1 MKRNYK
7 KSIAALLLVVLTL
20 VSVLLTGCK
29 SASSTRVH
37 DSTAKKIMAAID
49 DYDFKTA
56 SRLFFSSEATSET
69 LKDLNSALPTKLDAF
84 LDAYKNCLLYTSDAA
99 DE

>member
-69 LKDLNSALPTKLDAF
+69 LKDLNLSLIHI
-84 LDAYKNCLLYTSDAA
+84 
-99 DE
+99 

>member
-49 DYDFKTA
+49 DYDL
-56 SRLFFSSEATSET
+56 RPLQDSS
-69 LKDLNSALPTKLDAF
+69 SAVKLRV
-84 LDAYKNCLLYTSDAA
+84 KH
-99 DE
+99 

>member
-49 DYDFKTA
+49 DYETMILRPLQD
-56 SRLFFSSEATSET
+56 SS
-69 LKDLNSALPTKLDAF
+69 SAVKLRV
-84 LDAYKNCLLYTSDAA
+84 KH
-99 DE
+99 

>member
-37 DSTAKKIMAAID
+37 DYTAKKLWRQSTTMILRPLQD
-49 DYDFKTA
+49 
-56 SRLFFSSEATSET
+56 SS
-69 LKDLNSALPTKLDAF
+69 SAVKLRV
-84 LDAYKNCLLYTSDAA
+84 KH
-99 DE
+99 

>member
-1 MKRNYK
+1 
-7 KSIAALLLVVLTL
+7 
-20 VSVLLTGCK
+20 
-29 SASSTRVH
+29 
-37 DSTAKKIMAAID
+37 MAAID

-84 LDAYKNCLLYTSDAA
+84 LDAYKKGSLEKGVLLAFCEMIGEWQNNGIYTMEDVL
-99 DE
+99 DETIITVENWKPLKRAIRMA

>member
-29 SASSTRVH
+29 SASSTRGH

-84 LDAYKNCLLYTSDAA
+84 LDAYKKLCKAQVHSCC
-99 DE
+99 

>member
-37 DSTAKKIMAAID
+37 DSTAKKLWRQSTTMI
-49 DYDFKTA
+49 
-56 SRLFFSSEATSET
+56 
-69 LKDLNSALPTKLDAF
+69 
-84 LDAYKNCLLYTSDAA
+84 
-99 DE
+99 

>member
-69 LKDLNSALPTKLDAF
+69 LKDLNSALPFWMHTRKAAWKRAF
-84 LDAYKNCLLYTSDAA
+84 CLPSAR
-99 DE
+99 